1 MLRYDLCRQAC
12 WVMRA
17 HLIVQNGGHEW
28 MKVEDAKNKL
38 VAAVMSTQSGLDI
51 EKAEQMVEALFEAND

>member
-1 MLRYDLCRQAC
+1 
-12 WVMRA
+12 MRA